1 MAKKGLTA
9 FEAGLTML
17 SSIVGGG
24 IVGIPFAMIHTGI
37 PLGLGINIAVAAAGC
52 YTGTLYLTCKDLSP
66 TYVESMYEMGF
77 VTMGRA
83 SIYLIATIIL
93 VSGVGCTMIYL
104 IVFGDISASLAQS
117 VVESGTENI
126 ITGRTFYVLIIAAAM
141 TPLCLKKMIR
151 EMKIVSILLFLAIG
165 LFISLFIIQLVLLGS
180 KENHDETYGQYYKIE
195 LDMKLI
201 TGLNIIV
208 LAYAYHVN
216 LFPTY
221 NSLGVNKNN

>member
-37 PLGLGINIAVAAAGC
+37 PLGLGINITVAAAGC
-52 YTGTLYLTCKDLSP
+52 YTGTLYLTVKDLSP

-104 IVFGDISASLAQS
+104 IVFGEISASLALS

-126 ITGRTFYVLIIAAAM
+126 FTGRTFYVLILAAAM

-180 KENHDETYGQYYKIE
+180 KENHDE
-195 LDMKLI
+195 
-201 TGLNIIV
+201 
-208 LAYAYHVN
+208 
-216 LFPTY
+216 
-221 NSLGVNKNN
+221 